1 MNLVTRNLGLKMLA
15 IVLALWIWSGATNA
29 PELSATITIPVQYR
43 SLPKDVEI
51 ASGFASTIMLEVRGP
66 AGQLRAAAA
75 DTAAVLDFSS
85 VRQPGE
91 RTFDIGSARINLPRG
106 VALVRALP
114 AQLRFAFEQRI
125 TRRVP
130 VTVRFTG
137 AVPQGVKVTGSET
150 EPATLEITGPASSA
164 GGVDALETDPVD
176 LNGVTSD
183 LRKQVAVFAP
193 EGGVRLVS
201 TPRVIVKVHVQRS
214 GN

>member
-15 IVLALWIWSGATNA
+15 IVLALWIWSGAANA

-66 AGQLRAAAA
+66 ADQLRAAAA

-106 VALVRALP
+106 EKQAPSVDRLTDGWLMGS
-114 AQLRFAFEQRI
+114 FAI
-125 TRRVP
+125 
-130 VTVRFTG
+130 
-137 AVPQGVKVTGSET
+137 
-150 EPATLEITGPASSA
+150 
-164 GGVDALETDPVD
+164 
-176 LNGVTSD
+176 
-183 LRKQVAVFAP
+183 
-193 EGGVRLVS
+193 
-201 TPRVIVKVHVQRS
+201 
-214 GN
+214 